1 MVGSRLL
8 PWPIS
13 DPVFMSAALFGR
25 LDRWFERFCSIGVPQ
40 GASDEFVGRMRAEQ
54 LRVFRRLTPVLMIAI
69 ILNVVVL
76 YCVFFGRTNT
86 IALSLWAVAS
96 IALALEGLRG
106 WRAARDRPPKATASM
121 RSIKRATVNSALMAS
136 IWTYTDFLFVEHL
149 GADEMLIIAAL
160 KAGMMGAGG
169 FALATIPSASIAYAA
184 LVGLPSLVSLFTVG
198 GFTMYGLAVILV
210 TYYVIIA
217 NIVHSTFTVFVER
230 QLAESARER
239 LADTERETMASR
251 EKRTERI
258 ERLIAAFDGSVA
270 TSLEK
275 MSMVAGELH
284 GSAGELNAKA
294 ISTGASTRSATACAE
309 DASAAI
315 ASSASACEG
324 ILVSI
329 RQIAERSRHSV
340 EAGENAMQQASDSVD
355 AITSLTAAAHG
366 IEGVIELI
374 RAIAARTN
382 LLALNATIE
391 AARAGE
397 AGRGFAVVAGEVK
410 QLVAQTARATQE
422 IARHVADI
430 QATSG
435 RTASAVADVR
445 RTIDEMSAIA
455 ADVAGAVEQQSSVV
469 ARIARDAT
477 LAAEGARASVK
488 DDERA
493 GQAAAAAELVATQAQ
508 ELAASLTRETHAL
521 NEVVRT
527 FLRDVRAA

>member
-1 MVGSRLL
+1 
-8 PWPIS
+8 
-13 DPVFMSAALFGR
+13 MSPASFGR
-25 LDRWFERFCSIGVPQ
+25 LDGWFERFCSIGVPA
-40 GASDEFVGRMRAEQ
+40 GGNETFVARMRAEQ
-54 LRVFRRLTPVLMIAI
+54 LRVFRRLTPVMMIGI
-69 ILNVVVL
+69 IVNVAVL
-76 YCVFFGRTNT
+76 FFVFVGRTNLL
-86 IALSLWAVAS
+86 ALSLWALAS

-106 WRAARDRPPKATASM
+106 WHAARDRPAKLTASK
-121 RSIKRATVNSALMAS
+121 RSIRRATLNAALMAL
-136 IWTYTDFLFVEHL
+136 IWTYTDFLFLEHF
-149 GADEMLIIAAL
+149 GSNEMLLIAAI

-184 LVGLPSLVSLFTVG
+184 IVGLPSLVSLLIIG
-198 GFTMYGLAVILV
+198 GVAMYGLAVILV

-217 NIVHSTFTVFVER
+217 TIVHSTFTVFVER
-230 QLAESARER
+230 QLAETAREQ
-239 LADTERETMASR
+239 LVEAERETMVVR

-258 ERLIAAFDGSVA
+258 ERLIGAFDGMVA
-270 TSLEK
+270 TALDK
-275 MSMVAGELH
+275 MSNLAGELH
-284 GSAGELNAKA
+284 GSAGELNARA
-294 ISTGASTRSATACAE
+294 VSSGASTRSATARAE

-315 ASSASACEG
+315 ASSASACEE

-340 EAGENAMQQASDSVD
+340 EVGESAMEQASGTVE
-355 AITSLTAAAHG
+355 AITSLTAAARG
-366 IEGVIELI
+366 IESVIELI

-455 ADVAGAVEQQSSVV
+455 ADVAGAVELQSSVV
-469 ARIARDAT
+469 AKIAQDAT
-477 LAAEGARASVK
+477 LAAQGARASVA

-493 GQAAAAAELVATQAQ
+493 GQAASAAEVVATQAQ
-508 ELAASLTRETHAL
+508 ELAMSLTLEAHAL
-521 NEVVRT
+521 NDVVRS